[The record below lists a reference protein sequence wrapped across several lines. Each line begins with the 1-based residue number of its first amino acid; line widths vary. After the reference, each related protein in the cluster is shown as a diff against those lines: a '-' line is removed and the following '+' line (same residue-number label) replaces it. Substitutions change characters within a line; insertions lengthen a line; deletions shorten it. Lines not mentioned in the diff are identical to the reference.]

1 MNEHTRKPENER
13 DRDAVSEWER
23 DNNGYMASIRCNIS
37 RYQTVG
43 LCIMGV
49 YEVPI
54 CVNENIVLISGEIL
68 G

>member
-1 MNEHTRKPENER
+1 MSER
-13 DRDAVSEWER
+13 EITMGIWRALGV
-23 DNNGYMASIRCNIS
+23 ILIS
-37 RYQTVG
+37 SYQTVG